1 MALLTPTLLIIEF
14 LASILCFCF
23 VFVLAG
29 VAQGIVGHDL
39 PFYFVMLEME
49 SKAFS
54 YTSSSDTTHHVG
66 TAQDSVSLWTFLFG
80 HLCSFLFFFLLTAS
94 IYVLLSE
101 LCLILYSR
109 PQHPFLQRKRVK
121 RPRRKPEGAEP
132 REKGSG
138 SQRMSAS
145 AVVMV
150 DSWCYATES
159 SAPRPTTSP
168 AWAWASGPLV
178 GAQHPCSF

>member
-1 MALLTPTLLIIEF
+1 
-14 LASILCFCF
+14 
-23 VFVLAG
+23 
-29 VAQGIVGHDL
+29 
-39 PFYFVMLEME
+39 MLEQPRNL
-49 SKAFS
+49 
-54 YTSSSDTTHHVG
+54 YH
-66 TAQDSVSLWTFLFG
+66 FG
-80 HLCSFLFFFLLTAS
+80 PSFLGIFVVSFFFFLLTAS

-138 SQRMSAS
+138 SQRMSVS

-150 DSWCYATES
+150 DSWCYVTES

-178 GAQHPCSF
+178 GAQHPCSFWQLAVHFLILIQPLLIHWVLPSCIFIGRSGGKCSQSREPARAQGGSRQ

>member
-1 MALLTPTLLIIEF
+1 
-14 LASILCFCF
+14 
-23 VFVLAG
+23 
-29 VAQGIVGHDL
+29 
-39 PFYFVMLEME
+39 MLEQPRNL
-49 SKAFS
+49 
-54 YTSSSDTTHHVG
+54 YH
-66 TAQDSVSLWTFLFG
+66 FG
-80 HLCSFLFFFLLTAS
+80 PSFLGIFVVSFFFFLLTAS
-94 IYVLLSE
+94 IYVLLIE

-150 DSWCYATES
+150 DSWCCVTEN
-159 SAPRPTTSP
+159 SAPRLTTCP

-178 GAQHPCSF
+178 GAQYPCSFWQLAVHLPAILIQPLLIHWVLSSCIFLGRSMW